1 MAVKLAPGETE
12 VKEVRTRVEGVES
25 RTKDPAL
32 PTQSEFMDWIS
43 VQPKSEWDKRQ
54 LSVRI
59 YRGKDT
65 KQFCTKLY
73 EPPFSIE
80 WIQANY
86 GGGDYKILAYENGM
100 IRWNIDVSILGTPK
114 EPTSL
119 PAGSGGGTSSNETTS
134 VLRELVG
141 MLRDELREA
150 RGNGTATQ
158 SLRDAMSLGTDVLR
172 SAVPAVSEIV
182 RQAGAPPPAAATNP
196 MDEITR
202 QFMTV
207 AIQKMLNPSD
217 PIETFAKMMGA
228 MKTLMPEIGGSA
240 GKTDLGTELIR
251 SIPSAIQSAAAF
263 MGKMAE
269 ARNAEFQM
277 IQAQGRT
284 QPQLPARSAAPGAAP
299 RVEVIP
305 PQTAP
310 GGAAAAIPPVATVG
324 PDGQKRDASGRLVPE
339 DYWELLEA
347 KIVTMIDR
355 QDQPITDVANEL
367 LIWMDV
373 ENSAVTDKLLE
384 AGEAGLLH
392 LFQTRR
398 ILMQVPQNPRLTE
411 FIKKFL
417 ELGIASRQRSQP
429 EGPPAPP
436 PNAGPDFQAQPTA

>member
-12 VKEVRTRVEGVES
+12 VKEVRTRVEGS
-25 RTKDPAL
+25 GGSTKDPAL
-32 PTQSEFMDWIS
+32 PVQSEFMDWIS
-43 VQPKSEWDKRQ
+43 VQPKSEWEKRE
-54 LSVRI
+54 LTVRV
-59 YRGKDT
+59 YRGKDSE
-65 KQFCTKLY
+65 FCTKIY

-86 GGGDYKILAYENGM
+86 GGGEYKILGYEGRM
-100 IRWNIDVSILGTPK
+100 IRWNVVVRVLGAPKDPPIAPAAGSSAAAAGGSDVSMLLNFFRESQRELIAELRASRGGDGAAEAVK
-114 EPTSL
+114 QAISL
-119 PAGSGGGTSSNETTS
+119 NGQVFGGAVSAVQS
-134 VLRELVG
+134 VLQPH
-141 MLRDELREA
+141 A
-150 RGNGTATQ
+150 NTP
-158 SLRDAMSLGTDVLR
+158 S
-172 SAVPAVSEIV
+172 
-182 RQAGAPPPAAATNP
+182 P

-202 QFMTV
+202 QFMQA
-207 AIQKMLNPSD
+207 AINKMMNPSD
-217 PIETFAKMMGA
+217 PIEAFAKMAAA
-228 MKTLMPEIGGSA
+228 MKTFMPDTGGSA

-284 QPQLPARSAAPGAAP
+284 QPQLPARSPAPGAAP

-324 PDGQKRDASGRLVPE
+324 PDGQKRDASGHLVPE

-411 FIKKFL
+411 FIKKFI